1 LDIGEIITQSE
12 FPQKMIELAKLTAL
26 VLKDTDV
33 DIARFIADQ
42 EKILQD
48 ASRGVVSSETR
59 ELIRLVKPK
68 FEKCLLVISK
78 VENLINKRE

>member
-1 LDIGEIITQSE
+1 
-12 FPQKMIELAKLTAL
+12 MELATLTTL
-26 VLKDTDV
+26 LLKDTDL

-68 FEKCLLVISK
+68 LERCLSVISK
-78 VENLINKRE
+78 VENLIHKRE

>member
-1 LDIGEIITQSE
+1 MDIGEIITQSE

-26 VLKDTDV
+26 VLKDADI

-48 ASRGVVSSETR
+48 ASRGVVNPETR